1 MVLCK
6 KREKPLFTLS
16 QLLCFFSGIF
26 ILQMGVAIQVRTEL
40 GLGCWDS
47 VNLGISKLF
56 NSSIS
61 LASFTV
67 GVTMVI
73 LAGVIRKGRFRFTTL
88 ITAFCMGFGTD
99 ICLFITSF
107 FTIPSESWR
116 VYPFLALGILLA
128 GIGFAL
134 YLQSGL
140 PPNALD
146 DFTLALTERYPID
159 IGKAKLVVDISG
171 LLIAFLLKGPIGLG
185 TIFITL
191 LVGPCAGVFNKVW
204 KSILRK

>member
-1 MVLCK
+1 M
-6 KREKPLFTLS
+6 
-16 QLLCFFSGIF
+16 
-26 ILQMGVAIQVRTEL
+26 
-40 GLGCWDS
+40 
-47 VNLGISKLF
+47 
-56 NSSIS
+56 
-61 LASFTV
+61 
-67 GVTMVI
+67 
-73 LAGVIRKGRFRFTTL
+73 
-88 ITAFCMGFGTD
+88 
-99 ICLFITSF
+99 
-107 FTIPSESWR
+107 